1 MKVYILRDDDCR
13 GAIEGVYEKECDA
26 VSDAAGLLY
35 MHVSEYEVIAARIG
49 KNATEQAGVIDK
61 PAPEYGYAF
70 CCSQCGKI
78 NEHCY
83 PLNT

>member
-49 KNATEQAGVIDK
+49 KNATEQR
-61 PAPEYGYAF
+61 
-70 CCSQCGKI
+70 
-78 NEHCY
+78 
-83 PLNT
+83 